1 MIKTLHVELITK
13 QEGQYTLYVFGDL
26 EQPNDSIDKYIM
38 VCKLPNWSGPF
49 PELGDKGYIQID
61 IVNAGEKY
69 YRRDTGELVNYNY
82 TANYFLNFIK
92 EQEKINNKEF
102 KF

>member
-1 MIKTLHVELITK
+1 M
-13 QEGQYTLYVFGDL
+13 
-26 EQPNDSIDKYIM
+26 
-38 VCKLPNWSGPF
+38 
-49 PELGDKGYIQID
+49 D

-92 EQEKINNKEF
+92 EREKINNKEF

>member
-1 MIKTLHVELITK
+1 MIKTLHVELVEK
-13 QEGQYTLYVFGDL
+13 QEGQYTLYVFSDL

-38 VCKLPNWSGPF
+38 VCKLPNWTGPF
-49 PELGDKGYIQID
+49 PEIGDHGYIQID

-69 YRRDTGELVNYNY
+69 YRRDTGTLVDYNY
-82 TANYFLNFIK
+82 TANYFLNFVK
-92 EQEKINNKEF
+92 EQEKINTKEF